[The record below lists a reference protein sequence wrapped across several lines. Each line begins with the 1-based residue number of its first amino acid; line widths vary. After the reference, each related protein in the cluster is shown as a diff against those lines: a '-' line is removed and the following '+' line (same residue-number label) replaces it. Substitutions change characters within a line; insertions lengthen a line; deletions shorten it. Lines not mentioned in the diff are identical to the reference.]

1 MDSARRRGHEADR
14 TLRILVGLIV
24 VLALAACAIALTSAP
39 RPAGHSVRDFATIAT
54 LTSMVAVATLVKAR
68 IRIRSTTHS
77 ITWNETAILIGAA
90 VAPLS
95 WVVLSTAAGVAVA
108 FAILRLSAIKT
119 AFSVGKNTLVA
130 AGAGLTLV
138 TLQGRWD
145 SGGPLAL
152 LGPVAAAYLVAT
164 VLDEVLAIPVIA
176 LASGTR
182 IRQQFRANW
191 DLRAVGFVVRF
202 VVTVCT
208 LLILRAEPRLLLAV
222 PPLVLS
228 LHLAYSTRIR
238 TRTEQQAW
246 QRLARTT
253 DALNV
258 VDLDQVLTTAVTQ
271 AAELFSADEVEIELR
286 DGRRT
291 VRGGTGGIA
300 YDGEAPEA
308 SRVAGTVVPV
318 ALEGHDHLVDLGVL
332 RLRFAGPVELSER
345 ERYTLRTFAS
355 ALCTAVRN
363 AQAYAELARI
373 AEEHAYA
380 ATHDALTGL
389 SNRRHLLDEGT
400 EQLTNRHADGVTA
413 LVLIDLNH
421 FKEVNDT
428 LGHGAGD
435 RVLMQVADRL
445 RAATR
450 PGDLVARLGGDEF
463 AVLLRGLPAPAI
475 AAHRAESLL
484 GALHE
489 PLDLDGMRISVEAS
503 GGIAVAPASGGMPE
517 LLRRADV
524 AMYQAKRAG
533 QRISTYAPTRDT
545 ADLGRL
551 TLGGELPR
559 AVADHEF
566 TVTFQPIVDLA
577 SGAAIGAE
585 ALARWHHPT
594 HGVIDPLRFLEA
606 VERSGL
612 LPAFAEA
619 ILDQA
624 LIAAGTWRTAGF
636 DLPVSVNVSP
646 RSLLDP
652 RFPGAVLARLRAH
665 DLPPDRLVLELTETL
680 TLSQLDVVDQVLGR
694 LRDSGV
700 RLALDDFGTGYSS
713 LSLLSRIPVHELKI
727 DRSFVTAMETTTEA
741 AAVIR
746 STLDLG
752 RSLDLTVV
760 AEGVENEPQRRAL
773 WELGCAAGQGHLFAR
788 PLPAGALLA
797 ALQRGAGG
805 RPGILA
811 PPLHDT
817 GAVIRLP
824 GRRTGGRSRTVG
836 SPSAGQTADEP
847 RRR

>member
-1 MDSARRRGHEADR
+1 MTPQRRPNGTDRRLLPLIGLVVFLATVSA
-14 TLRILVGLIV
+14 V
-24 VLALAACAIALTSAP
+24 VSVLHLGTGGSSAGPTTWLALISLTAAGFT
-39 RPAGHSVRDFATIAT
+39 
-54 LTSMVAVATLVKAR
+54 VKVR
-68 IRIRSTTHS
+68 IRIRANNHDIAWT
-77 ITWNETAILIGAA
+77 ETAIVIGLT
-90 VAPLS
+90 VAPTS
-95 WVVLSTAAGVAVA
+95 TVVLATGCGLALVTALARIPSIRATFG
-108 FAILRLSAIKT
+108 
-119 AFSVGKNTLVA
+119 VGKNMLVA
-130 AGAGLTLV
+130 AATGTVLHAAGWQLGEESV
-138 TLQGRWD
+138 TATIL
-145 SGGPLAL
+145 PLSL
-152 LGPVAAAYLVAT
+152 AYLAAVL
-164 VLDEVLAIPVIA
+164 LDEVVALPVIA
-176 LASGTR
+176 IATGERVRELFREDWGLRLTFALGRLVVVLGT
-182 IRQQFRANW
+182 F
-191 DLRAVGFVVRF
+191 
-202 VVTVCT
+202 
-208 LLILRAEPRLLLAV
+208 LILRGDSRLLLAV

-228 LHLAYSTRIR
+228 LHLLYSNRVKA
-238 TRTEQQAW
+238 RTEQQAW

-258 VDLDQVLTTAVTQ
+258 VDLNKVLTTAVTQ

-286 DGRRT
+286 AGGRT
-291 VRGGTGGIA
+291 VRGAGGTIG
-300 YDGEAPEA
+300 YDGP
-308 SRVAGTVVPV
+308 AGEPSTVDGAVLP
-318 ALEGHDHLVDLGVL
+318 ARLEGHDGSADVGVL
-332 RLRFAGPVELSER
+332 RLRFRGPVQLSER
-345 ERYTLRTFAS
+345 EQYTLRTFAS

-363 AQAYAELARI
+363 AQAYAELAR
-373 AEEHAYA
+373 AAAEHAHA

-389 SNRRHLLDEGT
+389 ANRRHLLERGT
-400 EQLTNRHADGVTA
+400 EQLSARHAEGVTA

-428 LGHGAGD
+428 LGHAAGD
-435 RVLMQVADRL
+435 QVLMQVADRL
-445 RAATR
+445 RAAAQ
-450 PGDLVARLGGDEF
+450 GEDLVARLGGDEF
-463 AVLLRGLPAPAI
+463 AVLLRGLPAPAV
-475 AAHRAESLL
+475 AAHRAEALI
-484 GALHE
+484 GTLHE
-489 PLDLDGMRISVEAS
+489 PLDVDGMRISVEAS

-533 QRISTYAPTRDT
+533 QRVCTYAPTRDT

-566 TVTFQPIVDLA
+566 IVNFQPIVDL
-577 SGAAIGAE
+577 GTGEVTGAE

-594 HGVIDPLRFLEA
+594 HGMIDPLRFLEA

-612 LPAFAEA
+612 LPAFAET

-624 LIAAGTWRTAGF
+624 LLAAVSWREAGF

-646 RSLLDP
+646 RSLLDA

-680 TLSQLDVVDQVLGR
+680 TLSQLDVVDRVLSR

-727 DRSFVTAMETTTEA
+727 DRSFVTAMEGSAEA

-760 AEGVENEPQRRAL
+760 AEGVESEPQRRAL

-788 PLPAGALLA
+788 PLPAGTLLA
-797 ALQRGAGG
+797 TLHRGSGG
-805 RPGILA
+805 RPGTLV

-817 GAVIRLP
+817 GAVIRLAP
-824 GRRTGGRSRTVG
+824 GRRQPGRSRPTG
-836 SPSAGQTADEP
+836 LPHLPA
-847 RRR
+847 

>member
-1 MDSARRRGHEADR
+1 MTLSERRNNEADR
-14 TLRILVGLIV
+14 RLSRLVGLV
-24 VLALAACAIALTSAP
+24 VVVAALTVVASAGLAFSSP
-39 RPAGHSVRDFATIAT
+39 LIGTFSGVSTLVMLTFTIA
-54 LTSMVAVATLVKAR
+54 VGTLVKAR
-68 IRIRSTTHS
+68 VRIRSTTHS
-77 ITWNETAILIGAA
+77 ISWNETALVLALAI
-90 VAPLS
+90 APAP
-95 WVVLSTAAGVAVA
+95 WVVLCVAVGVTLASLQLPPIKLA
-108 FAILRLSAIKT
+108 FG
-119 AFSVGKNTLVA
+119 VGKNVLIA
-130 AGAGLTLV
+130 AGAGAVFSAVGWTEFPRDPAEIV
-138 TLQGRWD
+138 A
-145 SGGPLAL
+145 PLAL
-152 LGPVAAAYLVAT
+152 VYVVAAL
-164 VLDEVLAIPVIA
+164 LDELLAIPVIA
-176 LASGTR
+176 LASGNR
-182 IRQQFRANW
+182 ILQHFRSNL
-191 DLRAVGFVVRF
+191 DLRIAGYAVRF
-202 VVTVCT
+202 GVAIST
-208 LLILRAEPRLLLAV
+208 LLILRADPRLLLAV

-246 QRLARTT
+246 QRLAQAT

-258 VDLDQVLTTAVTQ
+258 VDLDQVLTTAITQ

-286 DGRRT
+286 NAGRT
-291 VRGGTGGIA
+291 VRGSTAGLT
-300 YDGEAPEA
+300 YDGDA
-308 SRVAGTVVPV
+308 SQPSKVGVTVIPTP
-318 ALEGHDHLVDLGVL
+318 LLGHDATVDLGVL
-332 RLRFAGPVELSER
+332 RLRFAGPVQLSER

-373 AEEHAYA
+373 AEEHAHA
-380 ATHDALTGL
+380 ATHDSLTGL
-389 SNRRHLLDEGT
+389 ANRRQLLDEGT

-435 RVLMQVADRL
+435 RVLVQVADRL
-445 RAATR
+445 RGAAR
-450 PGDLVARLGGDEF
+450 PDDLVARLGGDEF
-463 AVLLRGLPAPAI
+463 AVLLRGLPAPAV
-475 AAHRAESLL
+475 ATPRAEALL
-484 GALHE
+484 AALHE

-503 GGIAVAPASGGMPE
+503 GGIAVAPAAGGMTE

-533 QRISTYAPTRDT
+533 LRISTYAPTRDT
-545 ADLGRL
+545 ADLGQL
-551 TLGGELPR
+551 TLNGELPR

-566 TVTFQPIVDLA
+566 TVNFQPIVDLA
-577 SGAAIGAE
+577 TGEVTGAE

-594 HGVIDPLRFLEA
+594 HGMIDPLRFLEA

-624 LIAAGTWRTAGF
+624 LLAAGTWRDAGF

-646 RSLLDP
+646 RSLLDA

-680 TLSQLDVVDQVLGR
+680 TLSQLDVVDQVLSR
-694 LRDSGV
+694 LRESGV

-727 DRSFVTAMETTTEA
+727 DRSFVTAMDSSAEA

-752 RSLDLTVV
+752 RSLDLAVV
-760 AEGVENEPQRRAL
+760 AEGVESEPQRRAL
-773 WELGCAAGQGHLFAR
+773 WELGCIAGQGHLFAR
-788 PLPAGALLA
+788 PLPAGTLLA

-805 RPGILA
+805 RPGALA
-811 PPLHDT
+811 TPLHDA

-824 GRRTGGRSRTVG
+824 GRRQGGR
-836 SPSAGQTADEP
+836 
-847 RRR
+847 

>member
-1 MDSARRRGHEADR
+1 MSRTAGRRDAGTDR
-14 TLRILVGLIV
+14 RLLTLVGLIV
-24 VLALAACAIALTSAP
+24 VLASGVVVGAIASLP
-39 RPAGHSVRDFATIAT
+39 RTLPDSVRDIGTFATLIFMIT
-54 LTSMVAVATLVKAR
+54 LGGVVKAS
-68 IRIRSTTHS
+68 IRVRSTTHS
-77 ITWNETAILIGAA
+77 IAWVETAVVMG
-90 VAPLS
+90 VAIAPAS
-95 WVVLSTAAGVAVA
+95 WVVASTVLGVAASSIILRLPAIKSAFGIGKNVLIAGGTVAVA
-108 FAILRLSAIKT
+108 SLLDWPGESPSIGGLIGTLAI
-119 AFSVGKNTLVA
+119 VYLVA
-130 AGAGLTLV
+130 ALLDD
-138 TLQGRWD
+138 L
-145 SGGPLAL
+145 LAM
-152 LGPVAAAYLVAT
+152 
-164 VLDEVLAIPVIA
+164 PVIA
-176 LASGTR
+176 LASGTPIVR
-182 IRQQFRANW
+182 QFRTDL
-191 DLRAVGFVVRF
+191 DLRVAGFAVRF
-202 VVTVCT
+202 LVAACTV
-208 LLILRAEPRLLLAV
+208 LILRADPRLLLAV

-228 LHLAYSTRIR
+228 LHLAYSARIR

-246 QRLARTT
+246 QRLARAT

-258 VDLDQVLTTAVTQ
+258 VDLDQVLTTAVTE
-271 AAELFSADEVEIELR
+271 ASELFSADEVEIELR
-286 DGRRT
+286 DGGRT
-291 VRGGTGGIA
+291 VRGNGTDIA
-300 YDGEAPEA
+300 YDGTAPQPSA
-308 SRVAGTVVPV
+308 VDGQVMPVP
-318 ALEGHDHLVDLGVL
+318 LEGHDRTDDVGVL

-345 ERYTLRTFAS
+345 EQYTLRTFAS

-373 AEEHAYA
+373 AEDHAYA

-389 SNRRHLLDEGT
+389 SNRRHLLDEGSA
-400 EQLTNRHADGVTA
+400 QLTTRHADGVTA

-435 RVLMQVADRL
+435 RVLIQVAERL
-445 RAATR
+445 RDAAN
-450 PGDLVARLGGDEF
+450 PNDLVARLGGDEF
-463 AVLLRGLPAPAI
+463 AVLLRGLPAPAV
-475 AAHRAESLL
+475 AAHRAEALL
-484 GALHE
+484 AALHD

-503 GGIAVAPASGGMPE
+503 GGIAVAPATGGMPE

-533 QRISTYAPTRDT
+533 QRVATYAPARDT
-545 ADLGRL
+545 ADLSRL

-566 TVTFQPIVDLA
+566 TVNFQPIVDLA
-577 SGAAIGAE
+577 GGEVIGAE

-594 HGVIDPLRFLEA
+594 HGLIDPLRFLEA

-624 LIAAGTWRTAGF
+624 LIAAGSWRDAGF

-646 RSLLDP
+646 RSLLDA

-680 TLSQLDVVDQVLGR
+680 TLSQLDVVDRVLSR

-727 DRSFVTAMETTTEA
+727 DRSFVGAMETAPEA

-760 AEGVENEPQRRAL
+760 AEGVESEPQRRAL

-788 PLPAGALLA
+788 PLPAAALLA
-797 ALQRGAGG
+797 ALQRGHGG
-805 RPGILA
+805 RTGALA
-811 PPLHDT
+811 PALHDA

-824 GRRTGGRSRTVG
+824 GRRTGRTRP
-836 SPSAGQTADEP
+836 SPPAATDARQP
-847 RRR
+847 

>member
-1 MDSARRRGHEADR
+1 MQPAKRRDHEADPR
-14 TLRILVGLIV
+14 LTAFVGLVVVLSILVCAVSLRA
-24 VLALAACAIALTSAP
+24 VLADPPSTAQEIAT
-39 RPAGHSVRDFATIAT
+39 VATIT
-54 LTSMVAVATLVKAR
+54 FMVTVGTLVKAR
-68 IRIRSTTHS
+68 VRIRSTTHS
-77 ITWNETAILIGAA
+77 ITWVETAIIIGVA
-90 VAPLS
+90 VAPPA
-95 WVVLSTAAGVAVA
+95 WVVLCTAAGVAIA
-108 FAILRLSAIKT
+108 FATWRLAMIKT
-119 AFSVGKNTLVA
+119 AFSVAKNTLVA
-130 AGAGLTLV
+130 GGAGLTLV
-138 TLQGRWD
+138 LLDWRWPTPD
-145 SGGPLAL
+145 LTQL
-152 LGPVAAAYLVAT
+152 ITPVALAYLVAT
-164 VLDEVLAIPVIA
+164 LLDEVLAIPVIA
-176 LASGTR
+176 LASGNK
-182 IRQQFRANW
+182 IGQHFRSNW
-191 DLRAVGFVVRF
+191 DLRAIGVGVRF
-202 VVTVCT
+202 AAILCT
-208 LLILRAEPRLLLAV
+208 LVILWVDPRLLLAV

-228 LHLAYSTRIR
+228 LHLAYTTRIR

-258 VDLDQVLTTAVTQ
+258 VDLDRVLTTAVTQ
-271 AAELFSADEVEIELR
+271 AAALFSADEVEIELR
-286 DGRRT
+286 RDGRV
-291 VRGGTGGIA
+291 VRGTA
-300 YDGEAPEA
+300 DALSYDGTDEQPSDVDGMVIPA
-308 SRVAGTVVPV
+308 
-318 ALEGHDHLVDLGVL
+318 ALEGHDGSADVGVL
-332 RLRFAGPVELSER
+332 RLRFRGPVELSER

-363 AQAYAELARI
+363 AQAYAELARA

-389 SNRRHLLDEGT
+389 SNRRHLLEEGT
-400 EQLTNRHADGVTA
+400 EQLGKRHAEGVTA

-428 LGHGAGD
+428 LGHSAGD
-435 RVLMQVADRL
+435 QVLTQVADRL
-445 RAATR
+445 RAATG
-450 PGDLVARLGGDEF
+450 PEDLVARLGGDEF
-463 AVLLRGLPAPAI
+463 AVLLRGLPAPAV
-475 AAHRAESLL
+475 ATHRAEALL
-484 GALHE
+484 AALHE

-503 GGIAVAPASGGMPE
+503 GGIAGAPASGGMPE

-533 QRISTYAPTRDT
+533 QRIATYAPTRDT

-551 TLGGELPR
+551 ALNGALPR

-566 TVTFQPIVDLA
+566 TVNFQPIVDLGTGEA
-577 SGAAIGAE
+577 TGAE

-594 HGVIDPLRFLEA
+594 HGLIDPLRFLEA

-624 LIAAGTWRTAGF
+624 LLAARSWRDAGF

-646 RSLLDP
+646 RSLLDA
-652 RFPGAVLARLRAH
+652 RFPGSVLARLRAH

-680 TLSQLDVVDQVLGR
+680 TLSQLDVVDRVLSR
-694 LRDSGV
+694 LRDAGV

-727 DRSFVTAMETTTEA
+727 DRSFVAAMETSAEA

-752 RSLDLTVV
+752 RSLDLDVV

-773 WELGCAAGQGHLFAR
+773 WELGCTAGQGHLFAR

-797 ALQRGAGG
+797 TLRRGSGG
-805 RPGILA
+805 RPGVLA
-811 PPLHDT
+811 PPLHDA

-824 GRRTGGRSRTVG
+824 GRRPGGRSRAAGG
-836 SPSAGQTADEP
+836 SQLPV
-847 RRR
+847 

>member
-1 MDSARRRGHEADR
+1 MTPQRRSDGTDR
-14 TLRILVGLIV
+14 RLLPLVGLV
-24 VLALAACAIALTSAP
+24 VFLA
-39 RPAGHSVRDFATIAT
+39 
-54 LTSMVAVATLVKAR
+54 AVATIVSAVRLANDEPRVGPVTWLALISLVAAGFTVKVR
-68 IRIRSTTHS
+68 IRIRANNHDIAWT
-77 ITWNETAILIGAA
+77 ETAIIIGLT
-90 VAPLS
+90 VAPTS
-95 WVVLSTAAGVAVA
+95 TVVLATGCALVLVTTLARIPAIRAAFGVGKNMLVATAAGTVLHASGWQVGEESVLATILPLSLAYLAAV
-108 FAILRLSAIKT
+108 LLDE
-119 AFSVGKNTLVA
+119 LVA
-130 AGAGLTLV
+130 L
-138 TLQGRWD
+138 
-145 SGGPLAL
+145 
-152 LGPVAAAYLVAT
+152 
-164 VLDEVLAIPVIA
+164 PVIA
-176 LASGTR
+176 IASGER
-182 IRQQFRANW
+182 VQELFREDW
-191 DLRAVGFVVRF
+191 ELRLAFAVGRLVVVLGTF
-202 VVTVCT
+202 
-208 LLILRAEPRLLLAV
+208 LILRGDSRLLIAV
-222 PPLVLS
+222 PPLMLS
-228 LHLAYSTRIR
+228 LHLLYSNRVKA
-238 TRTEQQAW
+238 RTEQQAW

-258 VDLDQVLTTAVTQ
+258 VDLDKVLTTAVTQ

-286 DGRRT
+286 DGPRA
-291 VRGGTGGIA
+291 VRGTRGGIG
-300 YDGEAPEA
+300 YDGPAGDLSSVQGSAVSAP
-308 SRVAGTVVPV
+308 
-318 ALEGHDHLVDLGVL
+318 LEGHDGSADVGVL
-332 RLRFAGPVELSER
+332 RLRFRGPVQLSER
-345 ERYTLRTFAS
+345 EQYTLRTFAS

-363 AQAYAELARI
+363 AQAYAELARV
-373 AEEHAYA
+373 AAEHAHA

-389 SNRRHLLDEGT
+389 ANRRQLLERGT
-400 EQLTNRHADGVTA
+400 EQLSTRHAEGVTA

-428 LGHGAGD
+428 LGHAAGD
-435 RVLMQVADRL
+435 QVLMQVADRL
-445 RAATR
+445 RAAAQAE
-450 PGDLVARLGGDEF
+450 DLVARLGGDEF
-463 AVLLRGLPAPAI
+463 AVLLRGLPAPAV
-475 AAHRAESLL
+475 AAHRAE
-484 GALHE
+484 ALIGTLHQ
-489 PLDLDGMRISVEAS
+489 PLDVDGMRISVEAS

-533 QRISTYAPTRDT
+533 QRVSTYAPTRDT

-566 TVTFQPIVDLA
+566 TVNFQPIVDLA
-577 SGAAIGAE
+577 SGEVTGAE

-594 HGVIDPLRFLEA
+594 HGMIDPLRFLEA

-624 LIAAGTWRTAGF
+624 LLAAVSWRAAGF

-646 RSLLDP
+646 RSLLDA

-680 TLSQLDVVDQVLGR
+680 TLSQLDVVDRVLSR

-727 DRSFVTAMETTTEA
+727 DRSFVTAMEGSAEA

-760 AEGVENEPQRRAL
+760 AEGVESEPQRRAL

-788 PLPAGALLA
+788 PLPSGSLLA
-797 ALQRGAGG
+797 ALQRGSGG
-805 RPGILA
+805 RPGTLV

-817 GAVIRLP
+817 GAVIRLAP
-824 GRRTGGRSRTVG
+824 GRRQPGRSRPTG
-836 SPSAGQTADEP
+836 LPHLPA
-847 RRR
+847 